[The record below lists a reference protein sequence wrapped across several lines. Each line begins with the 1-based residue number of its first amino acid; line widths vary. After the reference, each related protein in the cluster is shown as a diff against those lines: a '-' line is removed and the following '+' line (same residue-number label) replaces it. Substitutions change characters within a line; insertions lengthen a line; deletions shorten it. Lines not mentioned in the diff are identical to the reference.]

1 MTNTATTDTTTTD
14 QTPDRTSGPAPASP
28 LEVVQGLYAAFGQG
42 DIPGLLRLL
51 DPDVDWSIQVDAPGA
66 ERVPMLHHGRGHD
79 AALHYFT
86 GVGELEFHVFEPR
99 AFHVDGDVV
108 LVELRLDLS
117 HRTTGK
123 RAQLEEIHHWT
134 VRDGLAVRYRPF
146 VDTATLVEVFRP

>member
-1 MTNTATTDTTTTD
+1 MTDTTTDTTTQAT
-14 QTPDRTSGPAPASP
+14 TPAAVATAASP
-28 LEVVQGLYAAFGQG
+28 LDVVQGLYAAFGQG
-42 DIPGLLRLL
+42 DIPGLLALL

-79 AALHYFT
+79 AALHYFS
-86 GVGELEFHVFEPR
+86 GVAELEFHVFEPR

-134 VRDGLAVRYRPF
+134 VRDGRAVRYRPF